1 MRSLYIIKHKDT
13 KALSNS
19 PCCKDTKVL
28 AGGLFVSSVQRRS
41 SPCLCV
47 FVFDCPFVFIVP
59 AATEATTEEG
69 KANPL
74 SLERHGER
82 LFLCFPISV

>member
-1 MRSLYIIKHKDT
+1 MRSLYIIKHNDT
-13 KALSNS
+13 KALSIS

-28 AGGLFVSSVQRRS
+28 AVGIFVSSVQRLS
-41 SPCLCV
+41 SPCLRV
-47 FVFDCPFVFIVP
+47 FVFDCPFVFIAPP
-59 AATEATTEEG
+59 APEATAEEG

-74 SLERHGER
+74 SLERDGER